1 MTPTLWS
8 YAALAVVSA
17 VAVAYVGWRRSH
29 RIAALRRVPAAK
41 LATAEPG
48 TRVRITGAVA
58 PVGDLTSAP
67 FSGRPCLAAV
77 GERWELTSRGDPM
90 RCLDRQARAA
100 TFTIDD
106 GSAAA
111 RVIAEPVRCELTTQ
125 PTKITTS
132 GAGRPFGAGVLAANM
147 ERMGATQQIREGLVA
162 DGARIT
168 VVATLRRAD
177 AGELELVGSAAE
189 PVTITDAL

>member
-17 VAVAYVGWRRSH
+17 VAVAYVGWRRSR
-29 RIAALRRVPAAK
+29 RIAALRRVPVAK

-58 PVGDLTSAP
+58 PVGELTSAP

-77 GERWELTSRGDPM
+77 GERWELSPRGEPM
-90 RCLDRQARAA
+90 RCLERQARTA

-106 GSAAA
+106 ASAVA
-111 RVIAEPVRCELTTQ
+111 RVIADPVRCELTTA
-125 PTKITTS
+125 PAKITTS
-132 GAGRPFGAGVLAANM
+132 GPSRPFGAGVLAANM
-147 ERMGATQQIREGLVA
+147 ERLGNHQIREGLVT
-162 DGARIT
+162 DGARVT
-168 VVATLRRAD
+168 VVATLRRTD
-177 AGELELVGSAAE
+177 AGELELVGSTAE

>member
-1 MTPTLWS
+1 VWQT

-17 VAVAYVGWRRSH
+17 LLVAYAGWRRSH

-48 TRVRITGAVA
+48 TRVRITGATA
-58 PVGDLTSAP
+58 PVGELTTAP
-67 FSGRPCLAAV
+67 FSGRPCLAAL
-77 GERWELTSRGDPM
+77 GERWELGPRGDPVH
-90 RCLDRQARAA
+90 CVDRQARAA

-106 GSAAA
+106 GSAVA
-111 RVIAEPVRCELTTQ
+111 RVIADPVRCELTTQ

-147 ERMGATQQIREGLVA
+147 ERMGAGQQIREGLVT

-168 VVATLRRAD
+168 VVATVRRTD